1 MCVCGL
7 VNVHINVC
15 TCMHT
20 LAHMCTHSH
29 HFEVHLCVEMSP
41 LPCHDNDL
49 EITASPPIP
58 TSPARVKT

>member
-1 MCVCGL
+1 
-7 VNVHINVC
+7 
-15 TCMHT
+15 MHT

-41 LPCHDNDL
+41 ANDNDL
-49 EITASPPIP
+49 KITASPPIP